1 MLKRRVSFDRN
12 AARKRGCAA
21 QRFLV
26 VSNFH
31 GASGLDVVFVVIAVA
46 TDAAHLVALV

>member
-12 AARKRGCAA
+12 AA